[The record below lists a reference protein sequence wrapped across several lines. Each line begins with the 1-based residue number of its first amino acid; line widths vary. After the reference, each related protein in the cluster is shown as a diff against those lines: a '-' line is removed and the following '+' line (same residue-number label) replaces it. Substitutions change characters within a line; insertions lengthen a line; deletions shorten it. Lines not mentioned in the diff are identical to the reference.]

1 MFERKY
7 SVSILDEK
15 WSVLISDLKLN
26 FIPRENELIYV
37 DENKKYFI
45 VLNVIHYL
53 NKKQGIFLIVKEFSN
68 EFIVSKKIN

>member
-1 MFERKY
+1 MFKRKY

-15 WSVLISDLKLN
+15 WSVLISDVRLN
-26 FIPRENELIYV
+26 FIPRENELIYI